1 MRESACLNRS
11 NKTTKKLL
19 IWKNGNEAVIRCKKL
34 QYYYVHRTSELNE
47 HMDHAHEQLR
57 QVESDLEEA
66 QGEKAA
72 KLKELKQKE
81 LERKGVHG

>member
-1 MRESACLNRS
+1 M
-11 NKTTKKLL
+11 
-19 IWKNGNEAVIRCKKL
+19 
-34 QYYYVHRTSELNE
+34 SELSEQME
-47 HMDHAHEQLR
+47 HAQEQLR

-81 LERKGVHG
+81 LERKGG